1 MLQSDENGLLSKQQ
15 TLISIGWVLNIC
27 SVLLAVLP
35 VVIVVTV
42 AIYLFNGQACNQVV
56 NQMDA
61 LTDAKT
67 NEIQRWLENS
77 QVTLELVLTN
87 PDQHRLMSNILLSRG
102 AVGAKSVKVT
112 NFLAGQLALQNCFEE
127 FYLYNIEGNILISTN
142 ENQVKVNIH
151 DQNQP
156 YFEPSLEDKY
166 IQPPYYDSHADTLNI
181 IVSQPIYHESGG
193 ILGVIAGRLN
203 LNTLSNIMT
212 TRIGLGETGET
223 YLISAENSNFVTH
236 SRFEDHNPTKSYHSL
251 GIDSALNGNNS
262 HDFYKNY
269 HGKNVL
275 GVYRWIPELQSGM
288 LAEIESTEAFGAIK
302 VVGYLTIFA
311 SVLAAVI
318 AIGISFFVTRWIT
331 RPIWKLT
338 KVAMAIINGNY
349 NIKANIKRRN
359 ELGKLGQAF
368 DTMTVKIRKLIQSLE
383 QHAKELHEKNVELE
397 RMDKLK
403 DQFLANTSHELRT
416 PINGIIGIADSMVDG
431 ATGDLTSIQVKNLK
445 MIVTSGRRLSALVND
460 ILDFSKLQEKTYDLH
475 RRSISLIEI
484 TEIVLAL
491 SQPLIESKPIKL
503 INAIPT
509 DIPAVYADENRL
521 QQILFNLIG
530 NAIKFTDSGK
540 VTISA
545 SILEVGVYGDK
556 PLHHGVTENMLKITV
571 SDTGIGIPEDKFEQ
585 IFHAFEQADGSTA
598 RIYGGTGLGLAVTK
612 ELVES
617 HDGTISVESTVGTG
631 SDFSFTLPTS
641 DEPPELITKYLT
653 ESGEEKRLSIVV
665 ETDSF
670 TDIDT
675 LKQVEG
681 DFHILVVDDELINI
695 QVLLNQLSLQNYR
708 VTTATN
714 GYDALKFIRE
724 GEHFDLVILDVMMP
738 QISGYETCRKMRQF
752 YSSTDLPIIML
763 TAKNR
768 VIDLVTGFEAGA
780 NDYLTKPFSKIELLA
795 RIKNHLQLTDMRKLN
810 ASKDRFFSIV
820 AHDLRSP
827 FLPLMGLSELLPQ
840 IIDTS
845 TIEEIKEIARDIH
858 DSANNLYNLLENLL
872 SWSRM
877 QMGRMP
883 YDPTSIVLQKI
894 VFENIMLLSANAHY
908 KKILL
913 QGDIPE
919 EIIVEADRD
928 MLNTIIR
935 NLIANAIKFTSSG
948 GSITI
953 SVDMVLLPHSVEP
966 NEKLVEISIRD
977 TGVGISKAN
986 IDKLFQIDVHH
997 STQGTN
1003 QESGTGLGL
1012 IMCKEM
1018 VEKNGGEIWIES
1030 ELGKGTTVKFT
1041 VPPGKIGKLN

>member
-288 LAEIESTEAFGAIK
+288 LAEIESTEAFGAI
-302 VVGYLTIFA
+302 
-311 SVLAAVI
+311 
-318 AIGISFFVTRWIT
+318 
-331 RPIWKLT
+331 
-338 KVAMAIINGNY
+338 N
-349 NIKANIKRRN
+349 
-359 ELGKLGQAF
+359 GQAF

-431 ATGDLTSIQVKNLK
+431 ATGDLTSIQVKNLT

-977 TGVGISKAN
+977 TGVGISKADN
-986 IDKLFQIDVHH
+986 
-997 STQGTN
+997 
-1003 QESGTGLGL
+1003 
-1012 IMCKEM
+1012 
-1018 VEKNGGEIWIES
+1018 GEIYCPAW
-1030 ELGKGTTVKFT
+1030 
-1041 VPPGKIGKLN
+1041 